1 MAGFGIDRSSAA
13 SGAGASASS
22 ISEAIIDAKGD
33 LIAGASA
40 DTPIKVTVGAN
51 ETRLVADSTQA
62 GGLKYVAD
70 TTNYAVAAKGD
81 ILVGTAADTLAALT
95 VGAAGELLMPASG
108 TASGLAWLRAPAA
121 GAYIINGKISRSV
134 AGNALT
140 IAVKTLGDAD
150 PSTSSPVYILM
161 PTATSNVLDG
171 GYVGRQIT
179 GALSMTVSNG
189 STLGHSNATAAPVF
203 VYLLDNAGTLELA
216 ASAKFFGGASVQTTT
231 AEGGAGA
238 ADSRTVLY
246 STTLRSNVVVACL
259 QSWESTQ
266 TTAGTWAA
274 TTGQV
279 VSYPFRSRSIGSD
292 GDVQVAD
299 STQVDG
305 YRWDTPYRRKN
316 AIINGDFN
324 VWQRGTS
331 FTSIAHA
338 AYNADRWA
346 YYKTGAMVH
355 DVSRS
360 TDVPTVAEAGR
371 LFNYSFLVDCTT
383 VDAAI
388 AAGDYC
394 FVAQKIEGYNWLPL
408 AQRAVTVSFWVKGTK
423 TGIHCAHLVNS
434 GNDRSC
440 VKEFTINTTDTW
452 EKKTLTYP
460 ASPSAGTWDYTTGV
474 GVWLSFV
481 LAAGSTF
488 HTTADAYQ
496 TGQFF
501 STANQVNATDSTSN
515 NFRLCGVQLEAG
527 SVATEFEQRTFPE
540 ELALCQ
546 RYYEKSFAQA
556 TAPVQNSGN
565 FDGTVMFSVTI
576 AATNVRLGSVHYRES
591 KRASATITTYNP
603 SAANANGRDHIGGV
617 DISSLTVEGS
627 AFETGFHLYGD
638 TSATAAGRPM
648 TVHWQAVAEL

>member
-95 VGAAGELLMPASG
+95 VGAAGEILMPASG

-134 AGNALT
+134 AGSALT
-140 IAVKTLGDAD
+140 LAVKTLGDAD

-161 PTATSNVLDG
+161 PTAASNVLDG

-179 GALSMTVSNG
+179 GALSMTVSSG

-203 VYLLDNAGTLELA
+203 IYLLDNAGTIELA

-279 VSYPFRSRSIGSD
+279 VPYPFRSRSNGSD

-299 STQVDG
+299 SNQVDG
-305 YRWDTPYRRKN
+305 FRWDTPYRRKN

-331 FTSIAHA
+331 FA
-338 AYNADRWA
+338 APATGTYNADRWLYA
-346 YYKTGAMVH
+346 VVGAAVH
-355 DVSRS
+355 TISRS

-371 LFNYSFLVDCTT
+371 LFNYSLLVDCTT

-388 AAGDYC
+388 AAGDYT
-394 FVAQKIEGYNWLPL
+394 FIDHRVEGYNWLPL
-408 AQRAVTVSFWVKGTK
+408 AQRAVTISFWVKGTK
-423 TGIHCAHLVNS
+423 TGIHCVSLLNS
-434 GNDRSC
+434 GSDRSC
-440 VKEFTINTTDTW
+440 VKEYTINTTDTW
-452 EKKTLTYP
+452 EKKTLTFP
-460 ASPSAGTWDYTTGV
+460 ASPSAGTWDYTTGI
-474 GVWLSFV
+474 GIIIR
-481 LAAGSTF
+481 LALATGSTF
-488 HTTADAYQ
+488 QTTADAYQ
-496 TGQFF
+496 TGNFF
-501 STANQVNATDSTSN
+501 ATANQVNATDSTSN

-527 SVATEFEQRTFPE
+527 SVATEFEQRAFPE

-546 RYYEKSFAQA
+546 RYYEKTFDHGVAPAQA
-556 TAPVQNSGN
+556 AGLSSNGALKGYVPIGDTVV
-565 FDGTVMFSVTI
+565 DGANWLFKI
-576 AATNVRLGSVHYRES
+576 R
-591 KRASATITTYNP
+591 KRAAPTVTTYNP
-603 SAANANGRDHIGGV
+603 TQANANWRNNAN
-617 DISSLTVEGS
+617 SSDAPVTVETIGENGCFITGS
-627 AFETGFHLYGD
+627 TGSSQNGYQIN
-638 TSATAAGRPM
+638 A
-648 TVHWQAVAEL
+648 QAVSEL